1 MTDKRRC
8 ATGKLRYGT
17 EQEARMALTDAKI
30 RGALGQVRRRR
41 EERVYRCPTC
51 SGFHLTSMTRQLP
64 QENLPRSEDANLR

>member
-17 EQEARMALTDAKI
+17 EQKAQMALTDAKI
-30 RGALGQVRRRR
+30 RRALGQARRRH
-41 EERVYRCPTC
+41 EERVYHCQTC
-51 SGFHLTSMTRQLP
+51 SGFHLTSLPEQLP